1 MKKGLMIFLFTAA
14 ICCCVLGIYMTMD
27 SRITEPTIDE
37 DASLLIKDKVTKDDA
52 AEEESQ
58 EAAAPERKS
67 AEEIAKNLEL
77 IVTSSM
83 LENGFDES
91 QVGIVVHDYVTDA
104 VYAVNADS
112 YFTAGSTYKVPLAM
126 LYYEKLAA
134 GEFTPER
141 GLYYDAAYY
150 EEGGPIGATYL
161 PGDYIS
167 VEELLHAVIVDSDNT
182 AAHILYENLGG
193 WVEFKK
199 EVAKYSSKEIIEE
212 TDDTYYFYW
221 NEFTASY
228 MNDVLDYLYDHRENF
243 ETLIADLTEAKPN
256 DYLNGVIGGTKM
268 AQKYGQYE
276 EAENA
281 LGFSTSGRPY
291 SIVVYTSLG
300 YAGREWM
307 GELNALIWDYFAQV
321 ELEEQPQEQTDA
333 EA

>member
-1 MKKGLMIFLFTAA
+1 M
-14 ICCCVLGIYMTMD
+14 
-27 SRITEPTIDE
+27 
-37 DASLLIKDKVTKDDA
+37 
-52 AEEESQ
+52 
-58 EAAAPERKS
+58 
-67 AEEIAKNLEL
+67 
-77 IVTSSM
+77 
-83 LENGFDES
+83 
-91 QVGIVVHDYVTDA
+91 
-104 VYAVNADS
+104 
-112 YFTAGSTYKVPLAM
+112 
-126 LYYEKLAA
+126 
-134 GEFTPER
+134 
-141 GLYYDAAYY
+141 
-150 EEGGPIGATYL
+150 
-161 PGDYIS
+161 
-167 VEELLHAVIVDSDNT
+167 
-182 AAHILYENLGG
+182 
-193 WVEFKK
+193 
-199 EVAKYSSKEIIEE
+199 AKYSSKEIIEE
-212 TDDTYYFYW
+212 TDDTYYSYW

-321 ELEEQPQEQTDA
+321 EQEEQPQKQTDA

>member
-1 MKKGLMIFLFTAA
+1 
-14 ICCCVLGIYMTMD
+14 
-27 SRITEPTIDE
+27 
-37 DASLLIKDKVTKDDA
+37 
-52 AEEESQ
+52 
-58 EAAAPERKS
+58 
-67 AEEIAKNLEL
+67 
-77 IVTSSM
+77 M

-199 EVAKYSSKEIIEE
+199 EVAKYSSKEIVEE
-212 TDDTYYFYW
+212 TDETYYSYW

-307 GELNALIWDYFAQV
+307 GELNALIWDYFAHV
-321 ELEEQPQEQTDA
+321 EQEEQPQEQTDA